1 MRGSLQAYKKV
12 SVDSQL
18 TAASPHKIVQMLM
31 AGAIERL
38 IQGKAAMQAGNIPV
52 KGERLGKALD
62 IIISL
67 RSCLSMDD
75 GGDIAKNL
83 DQLYEFMITQISAA
97 NHKNDPQPIDDVIDI
112 IRENAEHSMM
122 SMAGLDDEADTFAPV
137 IKSTK
142 QRSVW
147 LGVNLLTAMLA
158 VGVTS
163 MFEGILAQL
172 TILAVLNSLVPSMG
186 GVAGNQTL
194 TLVIRGM
201 ALGHVGKRNAKALLN
216 KEVAIGFLNGIIWA
230 LLIATVVSVWKQDLM
245 LGAVI
250 AFAMLM
256 NMTAA
261 GLAGVMIPLFLKR
274 INIDPALAGGV
285 IITTVTDVVGI
296 FAFLGTATLL
306 LT

>member
-38 IQGKAAMQAGNIPV
+38 IQAKAAMQAGNIPV

-112 IRENAEHSMM
+112 IRE
-122 SMAGLDDEADTFAPV
+122 
-137 IKSTK
+137 IKSAWD
-142 QRSVW
+142 QIPNEYH
-147 LGVNLLTAMLA
+147 NL
-158 VGVTS
+158 TS
-163 MFEGILAQL
+163 ADIGI
-172 TILAVLNSLVPSMG
+172 
-186 GVAGNQTL
+186 
-194 TLVIRGM
+194 
-201 ALGHVGKRNAKALLN
+201 
-216 KEVAIGFLNGIIWA
+216 
-230 LLIATVVSVWKQDLM
+230 
-245 LGAVI
+245 
-250 AFAMLM
+250 
-256 NMTAA
+256 
-261 GLAGVMIPLFLKR
+261 
-274 INIDPALAGGV
+274 
-285 IITTVTDVVGI
+285 
-296 FAFLGTATLL
+296 
-306 LT
+306 

>member
-18 TAASPHKIVQMLM
+18 TAASPYKIVQMLM

-112 IRENAEHSMM
+112 IRE
-122 SMAGLDDEADTFAPV
+122 
-137 IKSTK
+137 IKSAWD
-142 QRSVW
+142 QIPNEYH
-147 LGVNLLTAMLA
+147 NL
-158 VGVTS
+158 TS
-163 MFEGILAQL
+163 A
-172 TILAVLNSLVPSMG
+172 
-186 GVAGNQTL
+186 
-194 TLVIRGM
+194 
-201 ALGHVGKRNAKALLN
+201 
-216 KEVAIGFLNGIIWA
+216 
-230 LLIATVVSVWKQDLM
+230 D
-245 LGAVI
+245 
-250 AFAMLM
+250 
-256 NMTAA
+256 
-261 GLAGVMIPLFLKR
+261 
-274 INIDPALAGGV
+274 
-285 IITTVTDVVGI
+285 VGI
-296 FAFLGTATLL
+296 
-306 LT
+306 

>member
-97 NHKNDPQPIDDVIDI
+97 NHKNDPQPIDDVIGI
-112 IRENAEHSMM
+112 IRE
-122 SMAGLDDEADTFAPV
+122 
-137 IKSTK
+137 IKSAWD
-142 QRSVW
+142 QIPNEYH
-147 LGVNLLTAMLA
+147 NL
-158 VGVTS
+158 TS
-163 MFEGILAQL
+163 AE
-172 TILAVLNSLVPSMG
+172 
-186 GVAGNQTL
+186 
-194 TLVIRGM
+194 
-201 ALGHVGKRNAKALLN
+201 
-216 KEVAIGFLNGIIWA
+216 
-230 LLIATVVSVWKQDLM
+230 
-245 LGAVI
+245 
-250 AFAMLM
+250 
-256 NMTAA
+256 
-261 GLAGVMIPLFLKR
+261 
-274 INIDPALAGGV
+274 
-285 IITTVTDVVGI
+285 VGI
-296 FAFLGTATLL
+296 
-306 LT
+306 

>member
-52 KGERLGKALD
+52 TGERLGKALD

-112 IRENAEHSMM
+112 IRE
-122 SMAGLDDEADTFAPV
+122 
-137 IKSTK
+137 IKSAWD
-142 QRSVW
+142 QIPNEYH
-147 LGVNLLTAMLA
+147 NL
-158 VGVTS
+158 TS
-163 MFEGILAQL
+163 AE
-172 TILAVLNSLVPSMG
+172 
-186 GVAGNQTL
+186 
-194 TLVIRGM
+194 
-201 ALGHVGKRNAKALLN
+201 
-216 KEVAIGFLNGIIWA
+216 
-230 LLIATVVSVWKQDLM
+230 
-245 LGAVI
+245 
-250 AFAMLM
+250 
-256 NMTAA
+256 
-261 GLAGVMIPLFLKR
+261 
-274 INIDPALAGGV
+274 
-285 IITTVTDVVGI
+285 VGI
-296 FAFLGTATLL
+296 
-306 LT
+306 